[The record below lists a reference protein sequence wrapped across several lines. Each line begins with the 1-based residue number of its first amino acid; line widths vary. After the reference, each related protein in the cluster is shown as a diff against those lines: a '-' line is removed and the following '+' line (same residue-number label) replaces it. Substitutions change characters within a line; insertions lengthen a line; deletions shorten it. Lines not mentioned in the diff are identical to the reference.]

1 MKNASCMPTAPVRL
15 AIRSRLLITLML
27 AVGLVTLGSIQV
39 ATAAPVIPSTDAGG
53 GGRDGAT
60 TTIVGHLFE
69 GLINGT
75 DAPTASALLGP
86 DAVTHTSYGD
96 FVGQDGFTEYVAIVK
111 RAYPDA
117 VFVVTNIASQ
127 GNTMEVSWTMSAT
140 RYQLDPTEPTI
151 DVRVEIPGVSYI
163 TVDEGLISALS
174 MTSESA
180 VVESADVATDANA
193 DELITIPG
201 ARLRAW

>member
-1 MKNASCMPTAPVRL
+1 MNNAPRMHTAPVHV
-15 AIRSRLLITLML
+15 AIRSRLLIALML
-27 AVGLVTLGSIQV
+27 AVCLVTLGGIQV
-39 ATAAPVIPSTDAGG
+39 ATATPLTSSNDTGG
-53 GGRDGAT
+53 GGSDGAT
-60 TTIVGHLFE
+60 TTLVGHLFE

-75 DAPTASALLGP
+75 GAPTASALLAP

-193 DELITIPG
+193 DALVTVPG

>member
-1 MKNASCMPTAPVRL
+1 MKNVPRMHTAPVRV
-15 AIRSRLLITLML
+15 AIRSRLMIALML

-39 ATAAPVIPSTDAGG
+39 ATAAPVIPSNDAGG
-53 GGRDGAT
+53 GGSDDAT

-75 DAPTASALLGP
+75 DAPTTSALLAP

-96 FVGQDGFTEYVAIVK
+96 FIGQDGFAEYVAIVK

-127 GNTMEVSWTMSAT
+127 GNTMEVSWAMSAT
-140 RYQLDPTEPTI
+140 RYQLDPTELTI

-180 VVESADVATDANA
+180 VVESADVATDVNT
-193 DELITIPG
+193 DELVTVPG
-201 ARLRAW
+201 ARLTAW